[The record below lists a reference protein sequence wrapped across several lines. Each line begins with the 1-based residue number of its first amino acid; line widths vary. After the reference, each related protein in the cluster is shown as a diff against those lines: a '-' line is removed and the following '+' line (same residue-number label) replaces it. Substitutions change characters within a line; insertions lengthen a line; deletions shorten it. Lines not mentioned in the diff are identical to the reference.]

1 MGGRTLDEEMA
12 SRKADSP
19 AQRFGRTDQL
29 GAVCAF
35 CCSRHAGY
43 LTGQNIM
50 LDGGAYPGT
59 F

>member
-1 MGGRTLDEEMA
+1 VLDQ
-12 SRKADSP
+12 RRQTIP
-19 AQRFGRTDQL
+19 TRRFGTPDEF

-35 CCSRHAGY
+35 MCSAQAGY
-43 LTGQNIM
+43 LTGQNIL